1 MISERD
7 ELLIQRCVDDEL
19 SPEQT
24 RALTVRL
31 DTLTGGWK
39 SLACGFLE
47 DRCLRKSIET
57 GRGAAGLAEAEPSV
71 MATVVTDPV
80 VVSPVVRGI
89 RKPLERVWRHP
100 ATSLALCAAI
110 AFLGGLLVPN
120 GRPIDDSGSVPGGEF
135 VAAGGPSR
143 RGSGQMEVQM
153 PGQRPV
159 SVPIFDSREE
169 WVRQSNPKVLAPNAG
184 TQYIIVPTEDGR
196 VVVVPV
202 SRVAS
207 DGLQ

>member
-1 MISERD
+1 MMSERD
-7 ELLIQRCVDDEL
+7 ELLIQRCIDDEL
-19 SPEQT
+19 SSEQT
-24 RALTVRL
+24 RALTGRL

-39 SLACGFLE
+39 ALACGFLE

-57 GRGAAGLAEAEPSV
+57 GRSAAGLSEAQPAIV
-71 MATVVTDPV
+71 ATVVTDPV
-80 VVSPVVRGI
+80 MMTPLVRGI

-120 GRPIDDSGSVPGGEF
+120 GKPFDDSGSVTRGEF
-135 VAAGGPSR
+135 AAAGTSR
-143 RGSGQMEVQM
+143 RGGGQMEVQM

-169 WVRQSNPKVLAPNAG
+169 WVRQSNPQVLAPNAG